1 MVTHHHGADA
11 PGLAAPE
18 TAASGC
24 AAGAASVVA
33 DVVAHA
39 GLTAQKESA
48 PVAQAAQSRGQN
60 DAGNSATGAGADE
73 AFLTLRALLAS
84 KGHVSHRTHDD
95 DGPVRF
101 YVTRWG
107 LVRELPDVASG
118 QAFAE
123 QVGAMHA

>member
-1 MVTHHHGADA
+1 MDAHHIGHG

-18 TAASGC
+18 AASSGC

-33 DVVAHA
+33 GAVAPA

-48 PVAQAAQSRGQN
+48 PAAQAAQSREQN
-60 DAGNSATGAGADE
+60 EPGNSATGTGADK
-73 AFLTLRALLAS
+73 AFLTLRALLAL
-84 KGHVSHRTHDD
+84 KGHVLHRTHGD

-107 LVRELPDVASG
+107 LARELPDIAAVR
-118 QAFAE
+118 AFAE
-123 QVGAMHA
+123 QVGATHA